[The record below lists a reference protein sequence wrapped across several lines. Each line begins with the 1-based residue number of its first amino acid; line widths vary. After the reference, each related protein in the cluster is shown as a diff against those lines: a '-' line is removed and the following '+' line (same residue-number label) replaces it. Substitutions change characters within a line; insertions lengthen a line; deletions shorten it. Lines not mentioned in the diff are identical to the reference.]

1 MRSIAIGVSD
11 FRNII
16 ANNCFYVDKTK
27 FIEELVNDMTAVHL
41 ITRPRR
47 FGKTLNLSM
56 LKYFYD
62 IEGNTENRKLF
73 DGLYISNSLAMS
85 EQGKYPVIFLS
96 FKDVKADSSLEMME
110 NIAILMKNLYD
121 KFEYIRE
128 KLNQSNL
135 MEFDEIWL
143 KKDNAN
149 LRGALL
155 NLCSYLKEYY
165 NQDVILLID
174 EYDTPMVSAYEHGY
188 YDEIK
193 MFFTTL
199 YGSALKENP
208 ALKKAVLTGG
218 IMRISKENIFSG
230 LNNVK
235 VNSILEDDFAEYF
248 GITEKEVEKSLIEY
262 GLEERLP
269 EVQKWY
275 NGYIFGGVRVYNPF
289 SITNFLD
296 RKKIMPYWVNTSSNT
311 LINKVLKEASS
322 SIFEELSKLFQ
333 RKTINKTIDVYSNF
347 NELKNTEQIW
357 YLLTNAG
364 YLTPVEEIDFGK
376 YSIRIPNEEVHYF
389 FERDFIRN
397 FLGSVDNFDRTL
409 SYLLEGDFDNF
420 TYELENIMLNSVSCF
435 DFNSNSKESHYHVFI
450 LGMLLGLR
458 RRYYIH
464 SNREGGRGRY
474 DLVVEPMEKSKNG
487 LVIEFKV
494 AKEKEDLEKASE
506 EALAQI
512 EEKRYYEGLRDR
524 GVEKI
529 ILVGISFYQRDFKL
543 QGKIIKGVV
552 AI

>member
-1 MRSIAIGVSD
+1 MRPIAIGVSD

-208 ALKKAVLTGG
+208 ALKKAVLTG

-333 RKTINKTIDVYSNF
+333 RETINKTIDVYSNF

-474 DLVVEPMEKSKNG
+474 DLVVEPMDKSKNG

-524 GVEKI
+524 GVERI

>member
-1 MRSIAIGVSD
+1 MRPIAIGVSD

-73 DGLYISNSLAMS
+73 DGLYISNSSAIK

-96 FKDVKADSSLEMME
+96 FKDVKALNAKDMFVQLR
-110 NIAILMKNLYD
+110 IL
-121 KFEYIRE
+121 I
-128 KLNQSNL
+128 SNL
-135 MEFDEIWL
+135 FNQYKDIRDSLDERDKINFERIWYGEEGQNYNDSL
-143 KKDNAN
+143 KFLAN
-149 LRGALL
+149 
-155 NLCSYLKEYY
+155 CLKEYY

-199 YGSALKENP
+199 YVSALKENP
-208 ALKKAVLTGG
+208 ALKKAVLTG

-230 LNNVK
+230 LNNEK
-235 VNSILEDDFAEYF
+235 VNSILEEDFAEYF
-248 GITEKEVEKSLIEY
+248 GITEKEVEESLIEY

-322 SIFEELSKLFQ
+322 SIFEELSKLF
-333 RKTINKTIDVYSNF
+333 KGETIEKSIDIYSNF
-347 NELKNTEQIW
+347 NELKSSKQIW
-357 YLLTNAG
+357 YLLTNTG

-389 FERDFIRN
+389 FERDFIDK
-397 FLGSVDNFDRTL
+397 FLGDMDEFNNIFN
-409 SYLLEGDFDNF
+409 YLLEGDFDNF

-458 RRYYIH
+458 RRYYIY

-474 DLVVEPMEKSKNG
+474 DLVVEPMDKSKNG

-494 AKEKEDLEKASE
+494 AKEKEDLEKVSE

-543 QGKIIKGVV
+543 QGKSIKGVV
-552 AI
+552 TI

>member
-1 MRSIAIGVSD
+1 MRPIAIGVSD

-73 DGLYISNSLAMS
+73 DELYISNSLAMS

-208 ALKKAVLTGG
+208 ALKKAVLTG

-333 RKTINKTIDVYSNF
+333 RETINKTIDVYSNF

-450 LGMLLGLR
+450 LGMMLGLR

-474 DLVVEPMEKSKNG
+474 DLVVEPMDKSKNG

-494 AKEKEDLEKASE
+494 AKEKEELEKASE

-524 GVEKI
+524 GVERI

-543 QGKIIKGVV
+543 QGKIIKK
-552 AI
+552 

>member
-208 ALKKAVLTGG
+208 ALKKAVLTG

-333 RKTINKTIDVYSNF
+333 RETINKTIDVYSNF

-474 DLVVEPMEKSKNG
+474 DLVVEPMDKRKNG

-494 AKEKEDLEKASE
+494 AKEKEELEKASE

-543 QGKIIKGVV
+543 QGKIIKK
-552 AI
+552 

>member
-1 MRSIAIGVSD
+1 MRPIAIGVSD

-62 IEGNTENRKLF
+62 IEKNTENRKLF
-73 DGLYISNSLAMS
+73 DGLYISNSLAIK

-208 ALKKAVLTGG
+208 ALKKAVLTG

-474 DLVVEPMEKSKNG
+474 DLVVEPMDKSKNG

-524 GVEKI
+524 GIKRI

-543 QGKIIKGVV
+543 QGKIIKK
-552 AI
+552 

>member
-1 MRSIAIGVSD
+1 MRPIAIGVSD

-73 DGLYISNSLAMS
+73 DELYISNSLAMS

-208 ALKKAVLTGG
+208 ALKKAVLTG

-474 DLVVEPMEKSKNG
+474 DLVVEPMDKSKNG

-494 AKEKEDLEKASE
+494 AKEKEELEKASE

-524 GVEKI
+524 GVERI

>member
-1 MRSIAIGVSD
+1 MRPIAIGVSD

-73 DGLYISNSLAMS
+73 DGLYISNSLAIK

-208 ALKKAVLTGG
+208 ALKKAVLTG

-235 VNSILEDDFAEYF
+235 VNSILEEDFAEYF

-262 GLEERLP
+262 GLQDRLP

-333 RKTINKTIDVYSNF
+333 RETINKTIDVYSNF

-420 TYELENIMLNSVSCF
+420 AYELENIMLNSVSCF

-474 DLVVEPMEKSKNG
+474 DLVVEPMDKSKNG

-543 QGKIIKGVV
+543 QGKIIKK
-552 AI
+552 

>member
-1 MRSIAIGVSD
+1 MRPIAIGVSD

-73 DGLYISNSLAMS
+73 DELYISNSLAMS

-208 ALKKAVLTGG
+208 ALKKAVLTG

-333 RKTINKTIDVYSNF
+333 RETINKTIDVYSNF

-474 DLVVEPMEKSKNG
+474 DLVVEPMDKRKNG

-494 AKEKEDLEKASE
+494 AKEKEELEKASE

-524 GVEKI
+524 GIKRI

>member
-1 MRSIAIGVSD
+1 MRPIAIGVSD

-208 ALKKAVLTGG
+208 ALKKAVLTG

-333 RKTINKTIDVYSNF
+333 RETINKTIDVYSNF

-450 LGMLLGLR
+450 LGMMLGLR

-474 DLVVEPMEKSKNG
+474 DLVVEPMDKSKNG

-494 AKEKEDLEKASE
+494 AKEKEELEKASE

-524 GVEKI
+524 GVERI

>member
-333 RKTINKTIDVYSNF
+333 RETINKTIDVYSNF

-474 DLVVEPMEKSKNG
+474 DLVVEPMDKSKNG

-494 AKEKEDLEKASE
+494 AKEKEELEKASE

>member
-1 MRSIAIGVSD
+1 MRPIAIGVSD

-208 ALKKAVLTGG
+208 ALKKAVLTG

-333 RKTINKTIDVYSNF
+333 RETINKTIDVYSNF

-397 FLGSVDNFDRTL
+397 FLGSIDNFDRTL

-474 DLVVEPMEKSKNG
+474 DLVVEPMDKSKNG

-524 GVEKI
+524 GVERI

-543 QGKIIKGVV
+543 QRKIIKGVV

>member
-1 MRSIAIGVSD
+1 MRPIAIGVSD

-208 ALKKAVLTGG
+208 ALKKAVLTG

-333 RKTINKTIDVYSNF
+333 RETINKTIDVYSNF

-450 LGMLLGLR
+450 LGMMLGLR

-474 DLVVEPMEKSKNG
+474 DLVVEPMDKSKNG

>member
-1 MRSIAIGVSD
+1 MRPIAIGVSD

-73 DGLYISNSLAMS
+73 DELYISNSLAMS

-208 ALKKAVLTGG
+208 ALKKAVLTG

-333 RKTINKTIDVYSNF
+333 RETINKTIDVYSNF

-474 DLVVEPMEKSKNG
+474 DLVVEPMDKSKNG

-494 AKEKEDLEKASE
+494 AKEKEELEKASE

-512 EEKRYYEGLRDR
+512 EEKRYYEGLRER

-543 QGKIIKGVV
+543 QGKIIKK
-552 AI
+552 

>member
-1 MRSIAIGVSD
+1 MRPIAIGVSD

-208 ALKKAVLTGG
+208 ALKKAVLTG
-218 IMRISKENIFSG
+218 IMRISKENIFFG

-333 RKTINKTIDVYSNF
+333 RETINKTIDVYSNF

-474 DLVVEPMEKSKNG
+474 DLVVEPMDKSKNG

-494 AKEKEDLEKASE
+494 AKEKEELEKASE

-543 QGKIIKGVV
+543 QGKIIKK
-552 AI
+552 

>member
-1 MRSIAIGVSD
+1 MRPIAIGVSD

-73 DGLYISNSLAMS
+73 NELYISNSLAMS

-193 MFFTTL
+193 IFFTTL

-208 ALKKAVLTGG
+208 ALKKAVLTG

-333 RKTINKTIDVYSNF
+333 RETINKTIDVYSNF

-474 DLVVEPMEKSKNG
+474 DLVVEPMDKRKNG

-494 AKEKEDLEKASE
+494 AKEKEELEKASE

-524 GVEKI
+524 GVERI

>member
-1 MRSIAIGVSD
+1 MRPIAIGVSD

-73 DGLYISNSLAMS
+73 DGLYISNFLAMS

-208 ALKKAVLTGG
+208 ALKKAVLTG

-235 VNSILEDDFAEYF
+235 VNSILEEDFAEYF
-248 GITEKEVEKSLIEY
+248 GITEKEVEESLIEY

-333 RKTINKTIDVYSNF
+333 RETINKTIDVYSNF

-474 DLVVEPMEKSKNG
+474 DLVVEPMDKRKNG

-494 AKEKEDLEKASE
+494 AKEKEELEKVSE

-524 GVEKI
+524 GVERI

-543 QGKIIKGVV
+543 QGKIIKK
-552 AI
+552 

>member
-208 ALKKAVLTGG
+208 ALKKAVLTG

-333 RKTINKTIDVYSNF
+333 RETINKTIDVYSNF

-435 DFNSNSKESHYHVFI
+435 DFNSNSKGSHYHVFI

-474 DLVVEPMEKSKNG
+474 DLVVEPMDKRKNG

-494 AKEKEDLEKASE
+494 AKEKEELEKASE

>member
-1 MRSIAIGVSD
+1 MRPIAIGVSD

-155 NLCSYLKEYY
+155 NLCSYLKEYC

-208 ALKKAVLTGG
+208 ALKKAVLTG

-474 DLVVEPMEKSKNG
+474 DLVVEPMDKSKNG

-494 AKEKEDLEKASE
+494 AKEKEELEKASE

-524 GVEKI
+524 GVERI

>member
-1 MRSIAIGVSD
+1 MRPIAIGVSD

-149 LRGALL
+149 LRGTLL

-208 ALKKAVLTGG
+208 ALKKAVLTG

-333 RKTINKTIDVYSNF
+333 RETINKTIDVYSNF

-450 LGMLLGLR
+450 LGMMLGLR

-474 DLVVEPMEKSKNG
+474 DLVVEPMDKSKNG

-494 AKEKEDLEKASE
+494 AKEKEELEKASE

-524 GVEKI
+524 GVERI

-543 QGKIIKGVV
+543 QGKIIKK
-552 AI
+552 

>member
-248 GITEKEVEKSLIEY
+248 GITEKEVEESLIEY

-474 DLVVEPMEKSKNG
+474 DLVVEPMDKRKNG

-494 AKEKEDLEKASE
+494 AKEKEELEKASE

-524 GVEKI
+524 GVERI

-543 QGKIIKGVV
+543 QGKIIKK
-552 AI
+552 

>member
-1 MRSIAIGVSD
+1 MRPIAIGVSD

-73 DGLYISNSLAMS
+73 DGLYISNFLAMS

-208 ALKKAVLTGG
+208 ALKKAVLTG

-235 VNSILEDDFAEYF
+235 VNSILEEDFAEYF
-248 GITEKEVEKSLIEY
+248 GITEKEVEESLIEY

-333 RKTINKTIDVYSNF
+333 RETINKTIDVYSNF

-450 LGMLLGLR
+450 LGMMLGLR

-474 DLVVEPMEKSKNG
+474 DLVVEPMDKSKNG

-524 GVEKI
+524 GVERI

>member
-1 MRSIAIGVSD
+1 MRPIAIGVSD

-73 DGLYISNSLAMS
+73 DELYISNSLAMS

-208 ALKKAVLTGG
+208 ALKKAVLTG

-333 RKTINKTIDVYSNF
+333 RETINKTIDVYSNF

-474 DLVVEPMEKSKNG
+474 DLVVEPMDKSKNG

-494 AKEKEDLEKASE
+494 AKEKEELEKASE

-512 EEKRYYEGLRDR
+512 EEKRYYEGLRER

>member
-1 MRSIAIGVSD
+1 MRPIAIGVSD

-73 DGLYISNSLAMS
+73 DGLYISNFLAMS

-208 ALKKAVLTGG
+208 ALKKAVLTG

-235 VNSILEDDFAEYF
+235 VNSILEEDFAEYF
-248 GITEKEVEKSLIEY
+248 GITEKEVEESLIEY

-333 RKTINKTIDVYSNF
+333 RETINKTIDVYSNF

-474 DLVVEPMEKSKNG
+474 DLVVEPMDKSKNG

-494 AKEKEDLEKASE
+494 AKEKEELEKASE

-543 QGKIIKGVV
+543 QGKIIKK
-552 AI
+552 

>member
-16 ANNCFYVDKTK
+16 VNNCFYVDKTK

-474 DLVVEPMEKSKNG
+474 DLVVEPMDKSKNG

-494 AKEKEDLEKASE
+494 AKEKEELEKASE

>member
-1 MRSIAIGVSD
+1 MRPIAIGVSD

-208 ALKKAVLTGG
+208 ALKKAVLTG

-333 RKTINKTIDVYSNF
+333 RETINKTIDVYSNF

-474 DLVVEPMEKSKNG
+474 DLVVEPMDKSKNG
-487 LVIEFKV
+487 LEIEFKV
-494 AKEKEDLEKASE
+494 AKEKEELEKASE

-524 GVEKI
+524 GVERI

>member
-1 MRSIAIGVSD
+1 MRPIAIGVSD

-62 IEGNTENRKLF
+62 IEGNPENRKLF

-208 ALKKAVLTGG
+208 ALKKAVLTG

-474 DLVVEPMEKSKNG
+474 DLVVEPMDKRKNG

-494 AKEKEDLEKASE
+494 AKEKEELEKASE

-524 GVEKI
+524 GVERI

>member
-1 MRSIAIGVSD
+1 MRPIAIGVSD

-110 NIAILMKNLYD
+110 DIAILMKNLYD

-174 EYDTPMVSAYEHGY
+174 EYDTLMVSAYEHGY

-208 ALKKAVLTGG
+208 ALKKAVLTG
-218 IMRISKENIFSG
+218 IMRISEENIFSG

-235 VNSILEDDFAEYF
+235 VNSILEEDFAEYF
-248 GITEKEVEKSLIEY
+248 GITEKEVEESLIEY

-333 RKTINKTIDVYSNF
+333 RETINKTIDVYSNF

-458 RRYYIH
+458 RKYYIH

-474 DLVVEPMEKSKNG
+474 DLVVEPMDKSKNG

-494 AKEKEDLEKASE
+494 AKEKEDLEKISE

-512 EEKRYYEGLRDR
+512 EEKRYYEELRDR
-524 GVEKI
+524 GIEKI

>member
-1 MRSIAIGVSD
+1 MRPIAIGVSD

-27 FIEELVNDMTAVHL
+27 FIEELVNDMTAVQL

-73 DGLYISNSLAMS
+73 DELYISNSLAMS

-208 ALKKAVLTGG
+208 ALKKAVLTG

-333 RKTINKTIDVYSNF
+333 RETINKTIDVYSNF

-474 DLVVEPMEKSKNG
+474 DLVVEPMDKSKNG

-494 AKEKEDLEKASE
+494 AKEKEELEKASE

-524 GVEKI
+524 GVERI

-543 QGKIIKGVV
+543 QGKIIKK
-552 AI
+552 

>member
-1 MRSIAIGVSD
+1 MRPIAIGVSD

-27 FIEELVNDMTAVHL
+27 FIEELVNDMTAVQL

-208 ALKKAVLTGG
+208 ALKKAVLTG

-333 RKTINKTIDVYSNF
+333 RETINKTIDVYSNF

-474 DLVVEPMEKSKNG
+474 DLVVEPMDKSKNG

-494 AKEKEDLEKASE
+494 AKEKEELEKASE

-524 GVEKI
+524 GVERI

-543 QGKIIKGVV
+543 QGKIIKK
-552 AI
+552 

>member
-1 MRSIAIGVSD
+1 MRPIAIGVSD

-73 DGLYISNSLAMS
+73 DELYISNSLAMS

-208 ALKKAVLTGG
+208 ALKKAVLTG

-333 RKTINKTIDVYSNF
+333 RETINKTIDVYSNF

-458 RRYYIH
+458 RRYNIH

-474 DLVVEPMEKSKNG
+474 DLVVEPMDKSKNG

-494 AKEKEDLEKASE
+494 AKEKEELEKASE

-524 GVEKI
+524 GIERI

>member
-1 MRSIAIGVSD
+1 MRPIAIGVSD

-73 DGLYISNSLAMS
+73 DGLYISNFLAMS

-96 FKDVKADSSLEMME
+96 FKDVKADSSLEMIE

-208 ALKKAVLTGG
+208 ALKKAVLTG

-235 VNSILEDDFAEYF
+235 VNSILEEDFAEYF
-248 GITEKEVEKSLIEY
+248 GITEKEVEESLIEY

-333 RKTINKTIDVYSNF
+333 RETINKTIDVYSNF

-474 DLVVEPMEKSKNG
+474 DLVVEPMDKSKNG

-524 GVEKI
+524 GVERI

>member
-1 MRSIAIGVSD
+1 MRPIAIGVSD

-174 EYDTPMVSAYEHGY
+174 EYDTPMVSAYKHGY

-208 ALKKAVLTGG
+208 ALKKAVLTG

-333 RKTINKTIDVYSNF
+333 RETINKTIDVYSNF

-450 LGMLLGLR
+450 LGMMLGLR

-474 DLVVEPMEKSKNG
+474 DLVVEPMDKSKNG

-524 GVEKI
+524 GIKRI

-543 QGKIIKGVV
+543 QGKIIKK
-552 AI
+552 

>member
-1 MRSIAIGVSD
+1 MRPIAIGVSD

-73 DGLYISNSLAMS
+73 DGLYISNFLAMS

-208 ALKKAVLTGG
+208 ALKKAVLTG

-235 VNSILEDDFAEYF
+235 VNSILEEDFAEYF
-248 GITEKEVEKSLIEY
+248 GITEKEVEESLIEY

-275 NGYIFGGVRVYNPF
+275 NGYIFGGMRVYNPF

-322 SIFEELSKLFQ
+322 SIFEELSKLF
-333 RKTINKTIDVYSNF
+333 KGETIEKSIDIYSNF
-347 NELKNTEQIW
+347 NELKSSKQIW

-389 FERDFIRN
+389 FERDFIDK
-397 FLGSVDNFDRTL
+397 FLGDMDEFNNIL
-409 SYLLEGDFDNF
+409 NYLLEGDFDNF

-450 LGMLLGLR
+450 LGMMLGLR

-474 DLVVEPMEKSKNG
+474 DLVVEPMDKSKNG

-512 EEKRYYEGLRDR
+512 EEKRYYEELRDR

-543 QGKIIKGVV
+543 QGKIIKK
-552 AI
+552 

>member
-1 MRSIAIGVSD
+1 MRPIAIGVSD

-73 DGLYISNSLAMS
+73 DELYISNSLAMS

-208 ALKKAVLTGG
+208 ALKKAVLTG

-333 RKTINKTIDVYSNF
+333 RETINKTIDVYSNF

-474 DLVVEPMEKSKNG
+474 DLVVEPMDKSKNG

-524 GVEKI
+524 GVERI

>member
-208 ALKKAVLTGG
+208 ALKKAVLTG

-333 RKTINKTIDVYSNF
+333 RETINKTIDVYSNF

-474 DLVVEPMEKSKNG
+474 DLVVEPMDKRKNG

-524 GVEKI
+524 GVERI

>member
-1 MRSIAIGVSD
+1 MRPIAIGVSD

-73 DGLYISNSLAMS
+73 DELYISNSLAMS

-208 ALKKAVLTGG
+208 ALKKAVLTG

-235 VNSILEDDFAEYF
+235 VNSILEEDFAEYF
-248 GITEKEVEKSLIEY
+248 GITEKEVEESLIEY

-333 RKTINKTIDVYSNF
+333 RETINKTIDVYSNF

-474 DLVVEPMEKSKNG
+474 DLVVEPMDKSKNG

-494 AKEKEDLEKASE
+494 AKEKEELEKASE

>member
-1 MRSIAIGVSD
+1 MRPIAIGVSD

-193 MFFTTL
+193 IFFTTL

-208 ALKKAVLTGG
+208 ALKKAVLTG

-333 RKTINKTIDVYSNF
+333 RETINKTIDVYSNF

-474 DLVVEPMEKSKNG
+474 DLVVEPMDKSKNG

-494 AKEKEDLEKASE
+494 AKEKEELEKASE